1 MDHKQF
7 EELYYEAFKNVDFLK
22 RYKEIMDKHNHPLD
36 EILSRMDKSIIK
48 HTFEDLGYDFKLS
61 SPGQFYVFFE
71 TFGSFSI
78 KISIKISGGIIHTYI
93 YIYICNEV
101 VKIDY
106 TNFAFIF
113 RILKNN
119 MDEVTNA
126 PKFKDY
132 EELSVI
138 IKDIIGIY
146 EDFKTEFFKLME
158 ENRLLEQ

>member
-71 TFGSFSI
+71 TYESFSF
-78 KISIKISGGIIHTYI
+78 KISFQISGGIIGIYI
-93 YIYICNEV
+93 YIYSNKEY
-101 VKIDY
+101 IDISNNKLSFLY
-106 TNFAFIF
+106 RYLIG
-113 RILKNN
+113 N
-119 MDEVTNA
+119 MDEEVNA
-126 PKFKDY
+126 PCFKNFA
-132 EELSVI
+132 ELKEILACVMN
-138 IKDIIGIY
+138 IY
-146 EDFKTEFFKLME
+146 EDFKKEFLKLMA
-158 ENRLLEQ
+158 ENGLLEQ